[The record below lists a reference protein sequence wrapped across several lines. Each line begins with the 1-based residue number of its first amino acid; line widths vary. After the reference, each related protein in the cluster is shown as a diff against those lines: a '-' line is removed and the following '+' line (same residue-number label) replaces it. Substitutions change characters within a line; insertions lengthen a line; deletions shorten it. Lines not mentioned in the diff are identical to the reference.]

1 MASITTRA
9 GKGSPLT
16 HDQVDDNFVNLNDGK
31 IELIQNVAATGV
43 TMDKSTDFI
52 LYLDAASNTTKKILA
67 SNSSFIE
74 RAMALKALP
83 DTLEIYVGDGITRM
97 VVPSTLD
104 GLSLNSIAAHV
115 FTVGSSGT
123 ITVMLHNET
132 DAVDMLTTAVS
143 IEVSESDSSTS
154 GTPPVISSS
163 NTVATADVLRIDVD
177 TISTG
182 AKGLEVRMT
191 FK

>member
-16 HDQVDDNFVNLNDGK
+16 HDQVDGNFVNLNDGK

-132 DAVDMLTTAVS
+132 DAVDMLTTVIS
-143 IEVSESDSSTS
+143 IEVLESDSSTS

-163 NTVATADVLRIDVD
+163 NTVATADVLRFDVD
-177 TISTG
+177 SISSG

-191 FK
+191 FQ

>member
-16 HDQVDDNFVNLNDGK
+16 HDQVDDNFININDGK

-123 ITVMLHNET
+123 TTVMLYNET
-132 DAVDMLTTAVS
+132 DTVDMLTTAVS

-154 GTPPVISSS
+154 GTQPVISAS

-177 TISTG
+177 SISTG

>member
-31 IELIQNVAATGV
+31 LELIQNVTATGV
-43 TMDKSTDFI
+43 TMDKSADFI
-52 LYLDAASNTTKKILA
+52 LYLDSASNTTKKILA

-74 RAMALKALP
+74 RAMALKAIP
-83 DTLEIYVGDGITRM
+83 DTIEVYTGDGIARM
-97 VVPSTLD
+97 VIPSTLN

-123 ITVMLHNET
+123 TTVMLHNET
-132 DAVDMLTTAVS
+132 DAVDMLTTVIS
-143 IEVSESDSSTS
+143 IEVSESDSITS
-154 GTPPVISSS
+154 GTQPVISAS
-163 NTVATADVLRIDVD
+163 NTVATADVLRFDVD
-177 TISTG
+177 SISTG

-191 FK
+191 FQ

>member
-16 HDQVDDNFVNLNDGK
+16 HDQVDDNFINLNDGK
-31 IELIQNVAATGV
+31 IELIQNVTATGV

-52 LYLDAASNTTKKILA
+52 LYLDAATNTTKKILA

>member
-31 IELIQNVAATGV
+31 IELIQNVTATGV

-74 RAMALKALP
+74 RAMALKAIP
-83 DTLEIYVGDGITRM
+83 DTIEVYTGDGIARM
-97 VVPSTLD
+97 VIPSTLD

-123 ITVMLHNET
+123 TTVMLHNET
-132 DAVDMLTTAVS
+132 DAVDMLTTVIS
-143 IEVSESDSSTS
+143 IEASESDSSTS
-154 GTPPVISSS
+154 GTQPVISSS
-163 NTVATADVLRIDVD
+163 NTVATADVLRFDVD
-177 TISTG
+177 SISSG
-182 AKGLEVRMT
+182 AKGLEIRMT

>member
-16 HDQVDDNFVNLNDGK
+16 HDQVDGNFVNLNDGK

-52 LYLDAASNTTKKILA
+52 LYLDAASKTTKKILA

-154 GTPPVISSS
+154 GTPPVISAS

>member
-1 MASITTRA
+1 
-9 GKGSPLT
+9 
-16 HDQVDDNFVNLNDGK
+16 
-31 IELIQNVAATGV
+31 
-43 TMDKSTDFI
+43 
-52 LYLDAASNTTKKILA
+52 
-67 SNSSFIE
+67 
-74 RAMALKALP
+74 
-83 DTLEIYVGDGITRM
+83 
-97 VVPSTLD
+97 
-104 GLSLNSIAAHV
+104 
-115 FTVGSSGT
+115 VGSSGT

-154 GTPPVISSS
+154 GTPPVISAS

>member
-31 IELIQNVAATGV
+31 IELIQNVTATGV
-43 TMDKSTDFI
+43 TMDKSADFI
-52 LYLDAASNTTKKILA
+52 LYLDSASNTTKKILA

-74 RAMALKALP
+74 RAMALKAIP
-83 DTLEIYVGDGITRM
+83 DTIEVYTGDGIARM
-97 VVPSTLD
+97 VIPSTLN

-123 ITVMLHNET
+123 TTVMLHNET
-132 DAVDMLTTAVS
+132 DAVDMLTTVIS
-143 IEVSESDSSTS
+143 IEVSESDSITS
-154 GTPPVISSS
+154 GTQPVISAS
-163 NTVATADVLRIDVD
+163 NTVATADVLRFDVD
-177 TISTG
+177 SISTG

-191 FK
+191 FQ

>member
-16 HDQVDDNFVNLNDGK
+16 HDQVDDNFINLNDGK
-31 IELIQNVAATGV
+31 IELIQNVEDTGV
-43 TMDKSTDFI
+43 TMNKSTDFI

-74 RAMALKALP
+74 RAMAIKVIP
-83 DTLEIYVGDGITRM
+83 DTIEVYTGDGIART

-104 GLSLNSIAAHV
+104 GLTLASIAAHV
-115 FTVGSSGT
+115 FTAGSSGPT
-123 ITVMLHNET
+123 TVMLYNQT
-132 DAVDMLTTAVS
+132 KSVDMLTSGVRVEAS
-143 IEVSESDSSTS
+143 EVDSSTS

-163 NTVATADVLRIDVD
+163 NTVNTADVLRFDVD

-182 AKGLEVRMT
+182 AKGLELRMT
-191 FK
+191 FN

>member
-16 HDQVDDNFVNLNDGK
+16 HDQVDDNFINLNDGK
-31 IELIQNVAATGV
+31 LELIQNVTATGV
-43 TMDKSTDFI
+43 TMDKSADFI
-52 LYLDAASNTTKKILA
+52 LYLDSASNTTKKILA

-74 RAMALKALP
+74 RAMALKAIP
-83 DTLEIYVGDGITRM
+83 DTIEVYTGDGIARM
-97 VVPSTLD
+97 VIPSTLN

-123 ITVMLHNET
+123 TTVMLHNET
-132 DAVDMLTTAVS
+132 DAVDMLTTVIS
-143 IEVSESDSSTS
+143 IEVSESDSITS
-154 GTPPVISSS
+154 GTQPVISAS
-163 NTVATADVLRIDVD
+163 NTVATADVLRFDVD
-177 TISTG
+177 SISTG

-191 FK
+191 FQ

>member
-16 HDQVDDNFVNLNDGK
+16 HDQVDGNFVNLNDGK

-154 GTPPVISSS
+154 GTPPVISAS